1 MRYVIFPWIGLL
13 LFSQSALAEDA
24 TSCVQRYT
32 VDTAQTL
39 KNTCTR
45 SIAVFWCHN
54 SSDPDL
60 LGGKCG
66 SQPFYRR
73 NKLLQPNATY
83 SSKDLP
89 TGANITLG
97 ACYGNY
103 SSYTFTNDSGGF
115 SCKLTEQPK
124 AVAITKSP
132 TDMTSDADCQR
143 VSSSKCQPIAVPLT
157 PIKATVKAQTTKK
170 PVPPSKA
177 QCVELFKYRDTKLAT
192 DLERVSKQYQAA
204 TKILAYLAPIK
215 RESAELRMKN
225 VAVDVAYKLT
235 LTLKT
240 AADAIGDILLLLPSN
255 GAALKG
261 AKGFSEFILRASD
274 VVDSSSIQVEMAQE
288 ANFLPNTSKYM
299 ATELARKIPGIGDA
313 LMAAY
318 HLADNVK
325 SLKDA
330 NEEGSKILDILD
342 QNISSLEKIILQR
355 EALLKSSSFKI
366 EMINKEKND
375 IDKICHHG
383 L

>member
-13 LFSQSALAEDA
+13 LCSQSVLAEDA

-32 VDTAQTL
+32 VDAAQTL

-45 SIAVFWCHN
+45 PIAVFWCHN

-73 NKLLQPNATY
+73 DKLLQPNATY

-89 TGANITLG
+89 IGANITLG

-124 AVAITKSP
+124 AVAVIKPSIDT
-132 TDMTSDADCQR
+132 TSDAGCQQAI
-143 VSSSKCQPIAVPLT
+143 SSKCQPIAAPLT
-157 PIKATVKAQTTKK
+157 PTKTTVKAQTTKE
-170 PVPPSKA
+170 PVSPSKA
-177 QCVELFKYRDTKLAT
+177 HCVELLKYRDTKLVT
-192 DLERVSKQYQAA
+192 DLDRVSKQYLAA
-204 TKILAYLAPIK
+204 TKSLALLAPIK
-215 RESAELRMKN
+215 RESAELRKKN
-225 VAVDVAYKLT
+225 TTVDIAYKLT

-240 AADAIGDILLLLPSN
+240 AADSIGDILLLLPST
-255 GAALKG
+255 GTALKG

-288 ANFLPNTSKYM
+288 ASFLPNTSKYM

-330 NEEGSKILDILD
+330 DEEGGKILDLLD
-342 QNISSLEKIILQR
+342 QNILSLEKIILQR